1 MRQKFFRNEPLYPE
15 CMAQKEWNTNDIREE
30 ILKWKHI
37 IMNNVH
43 LHWFHDSSS
52 EPLDPINPR
61 IQVTFDQ
68 LIGRKGFEKLKVI
81 FTLFKVYFL
90 NFLFK
95 FQFTFGIISINK
107 SMPPSKRQFPNFR
120 LEFMDPTANY
130 SMHGWSM
137 GKLML
142 LFQMKLQICQ
152 IGRHPSELLFTKEE
166 ILEATMV
173 NLRSIEAL
181 SFTIKICT

>member
-1 MRQKFFRNEPLYPE
+1 MELDELTAAGHLAHFDESKRPSGETFKFNAKMRQKFFRNEPLYPE

-30 ILKWKHI
+30 ILKWKYF

-81 FTLFKVYFL
+81 FTLFKEHFL
-90 NFLFK
+90 N
-95 FQFTFGIISINK
+95 
-107 SMPPSKRQFPNFR
+107 
-120 LEFMDPTANY
+120 
-130 SMHGWSM
+130 
-137 GKLML
+137 
-142 LFQMKLQICQ
+142 
-152 IGRHPSELLFTKEE
+152 
-166 ILEATMV
+166 
-173 NLRSIEAL
+173 
-181 SFTIKICT
+181 